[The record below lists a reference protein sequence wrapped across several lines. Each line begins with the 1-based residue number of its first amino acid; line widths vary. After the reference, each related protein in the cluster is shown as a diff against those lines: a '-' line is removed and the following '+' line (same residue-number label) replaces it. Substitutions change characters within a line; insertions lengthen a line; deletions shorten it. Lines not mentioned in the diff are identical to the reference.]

1 MQEEKQK
8 CYPSNIKI
16 TENEAIVNL
25 QSLLDHT
32 TERLFQVIGEVSSD
46 NLIFFYKWGLD
57 GSGNHTEFKQKF
69 NNSTDSDSC
78 VLITSIVPI
87 RVVNLSNQII
97 WQNEKCSSSR

>member
-46 NLIFFYKWGLD
+46 NLIFFT
-57 GSGNHTEFKQKF
+57 S
-69 NNSTDSDSC
+69 SDLMK
-78 VLITSIVPI
+78 VLII
-87 RVVNLSNQII
+87 LSLSKHLITVLI
-97 WQNEKCSSSR
+97 LTHAY